1 VAGLKFKTEKKPAP
15 FVSAVAVC
23 EGDVTVIR
31 ADATGALCSS
41 RTIPETTPV
50 VPALAGNARVSN
62 AEMLNDQMVKRRRNI
77 EKTSGEPQ
85 RQGITER

>member
-1 VAGLKFKTEKKPAP
+1 MYVSGLKFRTEKKPAP
-15 FVSAVAVC
+15 FVTVVEVC

-41 RTIPETTPV
+41 RTVPEITPV
-50 VPALAGNARVSN
+50 VPALAGEARVTS
-62 AEMLNDQMVKRRRNI
+62 AAMLNDQTVKRRRNI

-85 RQGITER
+85 R